1 METFFIKF
9 FTPFVLMSSIQMHG
23 YDGCLEEERIGLLE
37 IKRFFIS
44 INGGEYADEIL
55 TSWVDDGISDCCD
68 WERLKCNATAGR
80 VTELSLNRLKHYKS
94 SNPNN
99 SSDGVIIL
107 DLSLFPPFQELQSL
121 DLSENWFGGV
131 SESKAYNSSGNLKQL
146 KILNLGSRTKQG
158 LANLRYLQVLDLSW
172 NFNITSGSLTR
183 LGLANLTNLKKLDL
197 AYCGITTIQ
206 GLAKLKNLEALDLS
220 YNYYIHGSLEGLA
233 NLTHLQVLDLSYNQN
248 LTMLAHGG
256 FVDLPNLK
264 ELTLRYCGITTTQ
277 GLVNLTNLQVL
288 DLSDNQ
294 NLTTIGLADLS
305 NLKALDLC
313 YCGIT
318 TIQGLANLTN
328 LQVLDLSDNQ
338 NLTMLGF
345 ADLPNLKT
353 LDLHSCGITTIQGI
367 CELKNLFELNLRS
380 NKLEGHLPRCL
391 NNLTHLKVL
400 DISSNQLSGILPS
413 VIANL
418 TSLEYL
424 ALSNNKFKGRLFSF
438 CSLANLSKLEVFQLS
453 METDL
458 LQVETENCLPTFQ
471 LKVLSLTK
479 CNLGVIPKFLL
490 HQFNLKYLDLSHN
503 KLVGNFPTWL
513 LGNNTKLEVLY
524 LVNNSFSRFQL
535 TSAQHGL
542 HSLDISRNSFS
553 GKLPQNMGIVLPK
566 LVYMNISKN
575 SFEGNIPS
583 SIGKMQGLRLLDVSS
598 NNFAGELSQSLVI
611 NCFSLEW
618 LDLSNN
624 NFVGQIFPNYMN
636 LTRLWALYLYNNNFS
651 GKIKDGLLRSTELM
665 VLDISNNRLSG
676 HIPSWMGNFSNLQI
690 LSMSK
695 NLLEG
700 NIPVQFNNLASLQIL
715 NISENNLS
723 GSMISTLNLSSVK
736 HLYMQ
741 NNALGGSI
749 PNTFFRGS
757 ALETLD
763 LRYNYFFGR
772 IPHQINEHSNLRTLL
787 LRGNYLQ
794 GPIPHQLCH
803 LRKLGIMDISHNRL
817 NGSIPACITN
827 MLFSRVENGYLYGFD
842 IVLRMYLDD
851 AYVSNY
857 YNSTVELLLDG
868 NDGRMLGALVA
879 VNFMTKNRY
888 ESYKGDILELMAG
901 LDLSNN
907 ELTGDIPSEIGD
919 LQNIHGLNL
928 SHNFLSG
935 SIPESFS
942 NLKMIESL
950 DLSHNK
956 LNGQIPPQ
964 LTELH
969 SLSTFDVSYNNLSG
983 PIPDKEQFSTFDESS
998 YRGNLF
1004 LCGPAINKGC
1014 TNLPELLEPSSKG
1027 AEDESEV
1034 DLVAFYWSFVASC
1047 VTVMLGL
1054 LAILWVNPYWRR
1066 LWFYF
1071 IEDCIDLCY
1080 YWLFKYVFYWRS

>member
-1 METFFIKF
+1 MKSCSAMESIPCIKF
-9 FTPFVLMSSIQMHG
+9 SLMSLIWIIVLMNEMHG
-23 YDGCLEEERIGLLE
+23 YKGCLETERTALLE
-37 IKRFFIS
+37 IKSFFIS
-44 INGGEYADEIL
+44 SVSDNKIL
-55 TSWVDDGISDCCD
+55 PSWVGEDDGMPSDCCD
-68 WERLKCNATAGR
+68 DWEGVKCNATTRR
-80 VTELSLNRLKHYKS
+80 VMQLSLNNTKRLNHYYGTS
-94 SNPNN
+94 ASLLNMSLFHPFEELQR
-99 SSDGVIIL
+99 L
-107 DLSLFPPFQELQSL
+107 DLLG
-121 DLSENWFGGV
+121 NWFTGIY
-131 SESKAYNSSGNLKQL
+131 ENRAYDSFGSLKQL
-146 KILNLGSRTKQG
+146 KILDLGGNFFNDSILPYLNTLTSLTTLILSDNSIEGSRTKQG

-233 NLTHLQVLDLSYNQN
+233 NLTHLQVLDLSY
-248 LTMLAHGG
+248 
-256 FVDLPNLK
+256 
-264 ELTLRYCGITTTQ
+264 
-277 GLVNLTNLQVL
+277 
-288 DLSDNQ
+288 
-294 NLTTIGLADLS
+294 
-305 NLKALDLC
+305 
-313 YCGIT
+313 
-318 TIQGLANLTN
+318 
-328 LQVLDLSDNQ
+328 NQ

>member
-1 METFFIKF
+1 
-9 FTPFVLMSSIQMHG
+9 MHG
-23 YDGCLEEERIGLLE
+23 YKGCLETERTALLE
-37 IKRFFIS
+37 IKSFFIS
-44 INGGEYADEIL
+44 VSDIGYDDQIL
-55 TSWVDDGISDCCD
+55 PSWVGEDYGMPSDCCD
-68 WERLKCNATAGR
+68 DWEGVKCNATTRR
-80 VTELSLNRLKHYKS
+80 VMQLSLNNTKRLNYY
-94 SNPNN
+94 
-99 SSDGVIIL
+99 DGTSLLINM
-107 DLSLFPPFQELQSL
+107 SLFHPFEELQSL
-121 DLSENWFGGV
+121 HLYRNWFTGIY
-131 SESKAYNSSGNLKQL
+131 ENRAYDSFGSLKQL
-146 KILNLGSRTKQG
+146 KTLNLEYNFFNDSILPYLNILTSLTTLNLHYNKIEGSRTRQ
-158 LANLRYLQVLDLSW
+158 
-172 NFNITSGSLTR
+172 
-183 LGLANLTNLKKLDL
+183 GLANLTNLKKLDL
-197 AYCGITTIQ
+197 DGCGITTIQ

-220 YNYYIHGSLEGLA
+220 SNYYLHGSLE
-233 NLTHLQVLDLSYNQN
+233 
-248 LTMLAHGG
+248 
-256 FVDLPNLK
+256 
-264 ELTLRYCGITTTQ
+264 
-277 GLVNLTNLQVL
+277 
-288 DLSDNQ
+288 
-294 NLTTIGLADLS
+294 
-305 NLKALDLC
+305 
-313 YCGIT
+313 
-318 TIQGLANLTN
+318 GLANLTN
-328 LQVLDLSDNQ
+328 LQVLDLSGNQ
-338 NLTMLGF
+338 NLTTLGL
-345 ADLPNLKT
+345 ANLPNLKT
-353 LDLHSCGITTIQGI
+353 LDLRDCGITTIQGLAKLKSLEALDLSGNNLNGSLAGQGLANLTNLRVLDLGYNRNLTTLGLADLPNLKALDLHYCGITTIQGI
-367 CELKNLFELNLRS
+367 CELKNLFELNLRG
-380 NKLEGHLPRCL
+380 NNFEGHLLRCL

-424 ALSNNKFKGRLFSF
+424 ALSDNKFKGRLFSF

-453 METDL
+453 MESDL

-471 LKVLSLTK
+471 LKVLSLTN

-524 LVNNSFSRFQL
+524 LINNSFSRFQL

-676 HIPSWMGNFSNLQI
+676 HIPSWMGNFSTLQI

-723 GSMISTLNLSSVK
+723 GSMISTLNLSSVE
-736 HLYMQ
+736 HLYLQ

-763 LRYNYFFGR
+763 LRDNYFFGR

-842 IVLRMYLDD
+842 FVLSMYLDD

-868 NDGRMLGALVA
+868 NDERMLGALVE

-969 SLSTFDVSYNNLSG
+969 SLSKFDVSYNNLSG

-998 YRGNLF
+998 YRGNLH
-1004 LCGPAINKGC
+1004 LCGPAINKSC

-1027 AEDESEV
+1027 AEDECAV
-1034 DLVAFYWSFVASC
+1034 DMVAFYWSFVASC

-1071 IEDCIDLCY
+1071 IEECIDLCY
-1080 YWLFKYVFYWRS
+1080 YWLFKYVIYW

>member
-1 METFFIKF
+1 MN
-9 FTPFVLMSSIQMHG
+9 H
-23 YDGCLEEERIGLLE
+23 
-37 IKRFFIS
+37 
-44 INGGEYADEIL
+44 
-55 TSWVDDGISDCCD
+55 
-68 WERLKCNATAGR
+68 
-80 VTELSLNRLKHYKS
+80 
-94 SNPNN
+94 
-99 SSDGVIIL
+99 
-107 DLSLFPPFQELQSL
+107 
-121 DLSENWFGGV
+121 
-131 SESKAYNSSGNLKQL
+131 
-146 KILNLGSRTKQG
+146 
-158 LANLRYLQVLDLSW
+158 
-172 NFNITSGSLTR
+172 
-183 LGLANLTNLKKLDL
+183 
-197 AYCGITTIQ
+197 
-206 GLAKLKNLEALDLS
+206 
-220 YNYYIHGSLEGLA
+220 
-233 NLTHLQVLDLSYNQN
+233 HL
-248 LTMLAHGG
+248 
-256 FVDLPNLK
+256 
-264 ELTLRYCGITTTQ
+264 I
-277 GLVNLTNLQVL
+277 
-288 DLSDNQ
+288 
-294 NLTTIGLADLS
+294 
-305 NLKALDLC
+305 
-313 YCGIT
+313 
-318 TIQGLANLTN
+318 
-328 LQVLDLSDNQ
+328 
-338 NLTMLGF
+338 
-345 ADLPNLKT
+345 
-353 LDLHSCGITTIQGI
+353 GI
-367 CELKNLFELNLRS
+367 CELKNLFELNLGG

-418 TSLEYL
+418 TSLKYL
-424 ALSNNKFKGRLFSF
+424 ALSDNKFKGRLFSF
-438 CSLANLSKLEVFQLS
+438 CSLANLSKLEIFQLS
-453 METDL
+453 IETDL

-471 LKVLSLTK
+471 LKVLSLTN
-479 CNLGVIPKFLL
+479 CNLDVIPKFLL

-513 LGNNTKLEVLY
+513 LENNTKLEVLY
-524 LVNNSFSRFQL
+524 LINNSFSRFQL

-542 HSLDISRNSFS
+542 LSLDISRNSFS

-575 SFEGNIPS
+575 RFEGNIPS
-583 SIGKMQGLRLLDVSS
+583 SIGKMQGIRFLDVSS

-611 NCFSLEW
+611 NCFSLGW

-624 NFVGQIFPNYMN
+624 NFDGQIFPNYTN
-636 LTRLWALYLYNNNFS
+636 LTELWALYLHNNNFS

-665 VLDISNNRLSG
+665 VLDISNNNLSG
-676 HIPSWMGNFSNLQI
+676 HIPSWMGNFSE
-690 LSMSK
+690 LSFLLMSK

-700 NIPVQFNNLASLQIL
+700 NIPVQFNNLARLQIL
-715 NISENNLS
+715 NISENNLC

-736 HLYMQ
+736 HLYLQ
-741 NNALGGSI
+741 NNALSGSI
-749 PNTFFRGS
+749 PNTFFRDS

-763 LRYNYFFGR
+763 LRDNYFSGR
-772 IPHQINEHSNLRTLL
+772 IPHQINEHSNLHALL

-842 IVLRMYLDD
+842 WVLSMYLDD

-868 NDGRMLGALVA
+868 NDERMLGALVEA
-879 VNFMTKNRY
+879 NFMTKNRY

-901 LDLSNN
+901 LDLSSN

-998 YRGNLF
+998 YRGNLH
-1004 LCGPAINKGC
+1004 LCGPAINKSC

-1027 AEDESEV
+1027 AEDEFAV
-1034 DLVAFYWSFVASC
+1034 DMVAFYWSFVASC

-1054 LAILWVNPYWRR
+1054 LAILWEQLP
-1066 LWFYF
+1066 
-1071 IEDCIDLCY
+1071 IA
-1080 YWLFKYVFYWRS
+1080 FKRCKFFTIYQNSRDPSNQIAEELNYLSNKSA